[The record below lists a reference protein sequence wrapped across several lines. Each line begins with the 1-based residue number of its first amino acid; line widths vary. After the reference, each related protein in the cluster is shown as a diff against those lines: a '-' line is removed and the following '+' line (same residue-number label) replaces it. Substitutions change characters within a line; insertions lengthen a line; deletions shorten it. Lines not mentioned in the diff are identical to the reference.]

1 MIRPI
6 HKSVEVR
13 MKHLANRKIMSALAV
28 SLCVA
33 VFTYQYQTP
42 TVESCKAALQ
52 VDTSSALVL
61 SSLCKPSQ
69 QSWFS
74 WLQGNSRSTQ
84 FHFFDLL
91 ELLNRFDRRG

>member
-1 MIRPI
+1 
-6 HKSVEVR
+6 
-13 MKHLANRKIMSALAV
+13 MKQSANRKVMSVLAI
-28 SLCVA
+28 SLCLGVIA
-33 VFTYQYQTP
+33 HQHTASTTELCQ
-42 TVESCKAALQ
+42 AATQADPAKPL
-52 VDTSSALVL
+52 AI

-84 FHFFDLL
+84 FHFVDLL

>member
-1 MIRPI
+1 
-6 HKSVEVR
+6 
-13 MKHLANRKIMSALAV
+13 MKQLANRKVLSVVVI
-28 SLCVA
+28 SLCLGIFAHQHTVSTTELCQAA
-33 VFTYQYQTP
+33 VQADP
-42 TVESCKAALQ
+42 AKPLAI
-52 VDTSSALVL
+52 

-84 FHFFDLL
+84 FQFVDLL

>member
-1 MIRPI
+1 
-6 HKSVEVR
+6 
-13 MKHLANRKIMSALAV
+13 MKQPANRKVVSVLVI
-28 SLCVA
+28 SLCLGVFAYQHTASTTELCQAA
-33 VFTYQYQTP
+33 VQADP
-42 TVESCKAALQ
+42 AKPLAI
-52 VDTSSALVL
+52 

-84 FHFFDLL
+84 FHFVDLL